1 MKLAED
7 PGYPLILRLQSLLEQ
22 IPIIEKVKIIGDGP
36 SMDEGVDYLIQVR
49 IDKTTYVLACETKN
63 NGQPRFVRSAIKTLR
78 SYMYGREEILLLS
91 SSLPICP
98 PIPDRFVRKIISH
111 FWTWRVMHNSSLEEF
126 ISIIVWLVNPCLKN
140 VGFVQCLARS
150 QLKCCV

>member
-7 PGYPLILRLQSLLEQ
+7 PSYPLILRLQSLLEQ

-78 SYMYGREEILLLS
+78 SYGRCEQVPDMRS
-91 SSLPICP
+91 SY
-98 PIPDRFVRKIISH
+98 
-111 FWTWRVMHNSSLEEF
+111 SSGAHPRGT
-126 ISIIVWLVNPCLKN
+126 S
-140 VGFVQCLARS
+140 
-150 QLKCCV
+150 